1 MFRRKFGFMGPFI
14 IALIIHVYVDNMQI
28 VAVHLNNVYR
38 MQGYSKTSMVNL
50 CIKKQNYINIAEIL
64 EGEGQGINH
73 M

>member
-1 MFRRKFGFMGPFI
+1 
-14 IALIIHVYVDNMQI
+14 MQI

-73 M
+73 MWLAKLPGARQRGK